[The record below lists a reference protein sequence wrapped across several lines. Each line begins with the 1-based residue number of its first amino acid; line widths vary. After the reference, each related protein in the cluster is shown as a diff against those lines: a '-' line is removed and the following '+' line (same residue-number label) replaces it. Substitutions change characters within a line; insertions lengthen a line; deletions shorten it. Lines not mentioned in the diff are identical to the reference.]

1 MVTTGPGDFE
11 PLSVE
16 MTFHPNDTER
26 LINIT
31 VLEDDVLESIEQFT
45 VVLSP
50 RVGVARESRA
60 TILIEDTPP
69 GTYLYTIVCSSI
81 SYPLLYSPSS
91 SPLPLLSSSALPL
104 SFPYCLSF
112 SPPLS
117 PFPSLLFASISSN
130 LLLSLFFIFSL
141 STPSPSLSAP
151 FLLPFSSLLLS
162 SPLFSSLLLPAL

>member
-16 MTFHPNDTER
+16 MTFHPNDSER

-69 GTYLYTIVCSSI
+69 GT
-81 SYPLLYSPSS
+81 
-91 SPLPLLSSSALPL
+91 
-104 SFPYCLSF
+104 
-112 SPPLS
+112 
-117 PFPSLLFASISSN
+117 
-130 LLLSLFFIFSL
+130 
-141 STPSPSLSAP
+141 
-151 FLLPFSSLLLS
+151 
-162 SPLFSSLLLPAL
+162 

>member
-1 MVTTGPGDFE
+1 MVITGPGDFE

-60 TILIEDTPP
+60 TILIEDSPP
-69 GTYLYTIVCSSI
+69 GMYLYTIVCSSI
-81 SYPLLYSPSS
+81 SYPLL
-91 SPLPLLSSSALPL
+91 PLLSS
-104 SFPYCLSF
+104 PY
-112 SPPLS
+112 
-117 PFPSLLFASISSN
+117 SLL
-130 LLLSLFFIFSL
+130 
-141 STPSPSLSAP
+141 
-151 FLLPFSSLLLS
+151 
-162 SPLFSSLLLPAL
+162 